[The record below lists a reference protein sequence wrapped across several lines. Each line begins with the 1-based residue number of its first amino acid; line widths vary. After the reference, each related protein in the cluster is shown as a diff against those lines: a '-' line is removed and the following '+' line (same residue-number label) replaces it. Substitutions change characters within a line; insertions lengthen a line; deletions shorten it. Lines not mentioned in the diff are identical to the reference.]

1 MRLTAIIRIDPK
13 NRKGEKRSRSLNGSQ
28 HGFLTPVQEGQAFR
42 PASRYV
48 SKSQR
53 VQVAS
58 LDDSSAMCNEIRF
71 QKTGSAVIPI
81 LECADRNLLLEQGSR
96 SRGGETTQP

>member
-1 MRLTAIIRIDPK
+1 M
-13 NRKGEKRSRSLNGSQ
+13 S
-28 HGFLTPVQEGQAFR
+28 
-42 PASRYV
+42 
-48 SKSQR
+48 
-53 VQVAS
+53 
-58 LDDSSAMCNEIRF
+58 NEIRF